1 MRGNDMNVSHELSR
15 RNFLRVGVLG
25 TLALSTIS
33 VSAML
38 TGCSSPPA
46 ASGFRLL
53 RESDLQVL
61 RALLP
66 VVLTVELPENGRTA
80 FVETTLHSLDE
91 FLYGTSI
98 ASHKQISQL
107 FDLLSMPFTR
117 YTMAGLSQDW
127 GKSSVQDLN
136 AFLDKWR
143 YSRFQLLRA
152 GYQGL
157 TQLIVMSWYLQPEA
171 GEAIGYAPPRVVA
184 GEAA

>member
-1 MRGNDMNVSHELSR
+1 MRSDDRDATYELSR
-15 RNFLRVGVLG
+15 RNFLRTGVFG

-46 ASGFRLL
+46 ATGFRLL
-53 RESDLQVL
+53 RENDLRVL

-66 VVLTVELPENGRTA
+66 VVLAGALPASGRTA
-80 FVETTLHSLDE
+80 AAEATLHSLDE

-98 ASHKQISQL
+98 AGHKQVSQL
-107 FDLLSMPFTR
+107 FDLLAMPFTR
-117 YTMAGLSQDW
+117 YTMAGLSRDW
-127 GKSSVQDLN
+127 DKSSEQDLN
-136 AFLDKWR
+136 GFLDKWR

-171 GEAIGYAPPRVVA
+171 GTAIGYVPPHVVM
-184 GEAA
+184 GESA